1 MEIGILHIGQIDS
14 DVIDGIRESLDTI
27 FADTK
32 TTLIAET
39 LPLPEEAY
47 VNSRKQYRSDII
59 LGAIR
64 NFAEKYGSFDRI
76 LGIVDVDLFVP
87 RLNFVFGEAEY
98 PGKVAVISLWR
109 LRPEFYGKVSDIQ
122 ILAERGTKEAVHELG
137 HTLGLKHCDNPFCV
151 MYFSNSIFETD
162 RKQTLFCNKCYLKT
176 MSNTDKGKI
185 LERRV
190 QD

>member
-1 MEIGILHIGQIDS
+1 MKIGIVRVGPVDS
-14 DVIDGIRESLDTI
+14 RVVSRVQESLDAI
-27 FADTK
+27 FANTK

-39 LPLPEEAY
+39 LPIPEEAY
-47 VNSRKQYRSDII
+47 GKTRHQYRSDII

-64 NFAEKYGSFDRI
+64 SFAETHNSFERV

-98 PGKVAVISLWR
+98 PGKVAVVSLWR
-109 LRPEFYGKVSDIQ
+109 FRPEFYGKASDDQ
-122 ILAERGTKEAVHELG
+122 VFAERGTKEAVHELG
-137 HTLGLKHCDNPFCV
+137 HTWGLKHCANPFCV

-162 RKQTLFCNKCYLKT
+162 RKQSLFCGKCYLKT
-176 MSNTDKGKI
+176 MTTADEGKV

-190 QD
+190 

>member
-1 MEIGILHIGQIDS
+1 MEIGIVRLGQVDS
-14 DVIDGIRESLDTI
+14 DVINGIQEDLDTV
-27 FADTK
+27 FADTR

-47 VNSRKQYRSDII
+47 ARTRKQYRSDII

-64 NFAEKYGSFDRI
+64 NFAETHNSFDRI

-109 LRPEFYGKVSDIQ
+109 LRPEFYGKTSDGQ
-122 ILAERGTKEAVHELG
+122 VLVERGTKEAVHELG
-137 HTLGLKHCDNPFCV
+137 HTLGLKHCANPFCV

-162 RKQTLFCNKCYLKT
+162 RKQSLFCNKCYLKT
-176 MSNTDKGKI
+176 MIKADKGKV

-190 QD
+190 